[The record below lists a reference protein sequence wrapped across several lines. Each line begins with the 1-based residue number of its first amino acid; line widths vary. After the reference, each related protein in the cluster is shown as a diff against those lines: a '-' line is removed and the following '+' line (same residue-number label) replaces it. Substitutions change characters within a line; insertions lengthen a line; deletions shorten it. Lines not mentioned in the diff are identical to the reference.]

1 MPYDPRIVGQQT
13 TPVEH
18 EVDARWLMAYA
29 AGIGDCSPSY
39 METASGTVIGH
50 PLFPVCLE
58 WPVNLSI
65 RELQYAGALTPE
77 EAARGVHATHDL
89 HIFKPI
95 VAGETYTTQACVV
108 GLQAIKPGAAQ
119 TLKLVTCDSQG
130 ELVCTTWQTGISRG
144 VEIAGDNTIEEPA
157 PEVPEPPDAA
167 GVVSSFEV
175 SVAEGAANVYTETAR
190 IFNPIH
196 SDKAYAMAAGLPD
209 IILHGT
215 ATLALGITE
224 LVNGCLGGDSR
235 RITRLGGRFT
245 GMVLMPNTLT
255 TEVLAEEEGVL
266 HFVIRDSDGQIV
278 FNQGFLCHQGPAS

>member
-1 MPYDPRIVGQQT
+1 
-13 TPVEH
+13 
-18 EVDARWLMAYA
+18 MA
-29 AGIGDCSPSY
+29 GESLDSGSP
-39 METASGTVIGH
+39 I
-50 PLFPVCLE
+50 C
-58 WPVNLSI
+58 WRVN
-65 RELQYAGALTPE
+65 TE

-157 PEVPEPPDAA
+157 PEVPEPDAA

-196 SDKAYAMAAGLPD
+196 SDKAYAMAPATGYHPSWHCYAGVRN
-209 IILHGT
+209 HRAG
-215 ATLALGITE
+215 E
-224 LVNGCLGGDSR
+224 WMFR
-235 RITRLGGRFT
+235 WRF
-245 GMVLMPNTLT
+245 
-255 TEVLAEEEGVL
+255 
-266 HFVIRDSDGQIV
+266 
-278 FNQGFLCHQGPAS
+278 